1 MIIAVL
7 NRSIAIF
14 SKSLHS
20 HHVSLQATQ
29 YDTSSINAECFVNT
43 MQGTSPSEIVLRQ
56 SKYEK
61 LYSKS
66 KFIFA
71 YC

>member
-1 MIIAVL
+1 MIIALL

-20 HHVSLQATQ
+20 HHVSLQTTQ
-29 YDTSSINAECFVNT
+29 YHTSSINAECFVNT
-43 MQGTSPSEIVLRQ
+43 MQGNNPSEIVLRQ

-61 LYSKS
+61 LYSKG

-71 YC
+71 YY